1 MKRFNACLLA
11 VAAIALC
18 ATSAQAVD
26 LDGKKG
32 IGYTSTI
39 NGVNGFDFQM
49 GVGNLIVEAIVGA
62 TNASDKDA
70 DGGTTLL
77 GLGLGAHFQALRA
90 DAAAWTVGGRINIG
104 YLQPGYT
111 GGDAPDSITEFGIS
125 IPTRVYWFPNKHIS
139 LHVETGID
147 LQFPGEDGAVTST
160 VASPEGTAFVIFD
173 VSSGIGMTFWW

>member
-49 GVGNLIVEAIVGA
+49 GVGNLIVEAIVGV
-62 TNASDKDA
+62 TSASVKDA
-70 DGGTTLL
+70 DGGDLNL

-90 DAAAWTVGGRINIG
+90 EKAAWTVGGRINIG
-104 YLQPGYT
+104 YHQPGYVGST
-111 GGDAPDSITEFGIS
+111 APDAVTEFGIS

-139 LHVETGID
+139 LHVESGID
-147 LQFPGEDGAVTST
+147 LQFPGEDGPVVTG
-160 VASPEGTAFVIFD
+160 APAEGTAFVIFD